1 MAISRSLMNRQLQA
15 DGGIMQ
21 VAPREKFGLG
31 SKLKKFVR
39 KIIPNEVAEVAVKA
53 APFVAP
59 FNPAVAAAMSGLG
72 TFDQTGS
79 IGQSLKG
86 AGMNYAGGQAA
97 RYLGGAGFQGNPFAA
112 DGGAFRG
119 GLEGFKGGKRRKNK
133 NSKNDIG
140 GGVLLDNSDTEVLHK
155 ERKNNKPSVV
165 ILTKDQ
171 AALIKS
177 NILIYLERSITGTV
191 SIEEEK
197 PSLIVDKI
205 CQGFYIVFITTD
217 ARLMVVASI
226 GARSESLNL
235 MYICGKDFNAYYKD
249 IFAMR

>member
-1 MAISRSLMNRQLQA
+1 MANR
-15 DGGIMQ
+15 
-21 VAPREKFGLG
+21 
-31 SKLKKFVR
+31 
-39 KIIPNEVAEVAVKA
+39 
-53 APFVAP
+53 
-59 FNPAVAAAMSGLG
+59 
-72 TFDQTGS
+72 
-79 IGQSLKG
+79 
-86 AGMNYAGGQAA
+86 
-97 RYLGGAGFQGNPFAA
+97 
-112 DGGAFRG
+112 
-119 GLEGFKGGKRRKNK
+119 GKRRKNK

-140 GGVLLDNSDTEVLHK
+140 GGVLLDNSDTEGLHK

-205 CQGFYIVFITTD
+205 CQGVYIVFITTD

-249 IFAMR
+249 IFEGAQKFCDYSGINKINCHARLGIAKKLEELGFQEKIYKKKHRHMVKVIEG